1 MLRLSKGRKAS
12 FEALRCLSVIAT
24 AFGIAIFAAILAFVL
39 VRGAGALSFDFLF
52 GEYGEKPSILPAIL
66 GTLQLVLVSVFIA
79 LPIGIGTA
87 VFLSEY
93 TQNSSKPAKFI
104 RLCVE
109 TLASIPSIVYG
120 IFGYLVFVVGFSI
133 GDVKFFGWGYSL
145 LGGGLTLAIMILPL
159 IVKST
164 EEALREVPNS
174 LREASFALGAGKA
187 KTVFS
192 VVLPSAAPGI
202 LTSVILSIGRIV
214 GESAA
219 LLFTAGS
226 GFQLPRNLFG
236 KLFESSGTLTIQL
249 YLCMQKAK
257 YDQAFGIAVVLLII
271 VLGINFLTRYLTRRF
286 DVTRLK

>member
-1 MLRLSKGRKAS
+1 
-12 FEALRCLSVIAT
+12 T
-24 AFGIAIFAAILAFVL
+24 AFGIAIFAALLAFVL

-66 GTLQLVLVSVFIA
+66 GTLQLVLVSVLIA

-133 GDVKFFGWGYSL
+133 GDLKFFGWGYSL
-145 LGGGLTLAIMILPL
+145 LGGGLTLVIMILPL

-214 GESAA
+214 SESAV
-219 LLFTAGS
+219 LLLTVGMVV
-226 GFQLPRNLFG
+226 NLVPTG
-236 KLFESSGTLTIQL
+236 PMSSGTSLALDVYYFST
-249 YLCMQKAK
+249 YGYAK
-257 YDQAFGIAVVLLII
+257 EAGAASFVLM
-271 VLGINFLTRYLTRRF
+271 VLVLALNVLAYVLMWL
-286 DVTRLK
+286 LKGKRHGNE

>member
-1 MLRLSKGRKAS
+1 MLKLSKGRKAS
-12 FEALRCLSVIAT
+12 FEGLRCLSVIAT
-24 AFGIAIFAAILAFVL
+24 AFGVAIFAAILAFVL
-39 VRGAGALSFDFLF
+39 VRGAGALNIDFLF

-66 GTLQLVLVSVFIA
+66 GTLQLVLVSILIA

-87 VFLSEY
+87 IFLSEY

-120 IFGYLVFVVGFSI
+120 IFGYLAFVVGFFV

-164 EEALREVPNS
+164 EEALCEVPNS

-202 LTSVILSIGRIV
+202 LTSVILSVGRV
-214 GESAA
+214 VSESAV
-219 LLFTAGS
+219 LLLTVGMVV
-226 GFQLPRNLFG
+226 NLVPTG
-236 KLFESSGTLTIQL
+236 PMSSGTSLALDVYYFST
-249 YLCMQKAK
+249 YGYAK
-257 YDQAFGIAVVLLII
+257 EAGAASFVLM
-271 VLGINFLTRYLTRRF
+271 VLVLALNVLAYVLMWL
-286 DVTRLK
+286 LKGKRHGNE

>member
-66 GTLQLVLVSVFIA
+66 GTLQLVLVSILIA

-214 GESAA
+214 SESAV
-219 LLFTAGS
+219 LLLTVGMVV
-226 GFQLPRNLFG
+226 NLVPTG
-236 KLFESSGTLTIQL
+236 PMSSGTSLALDVYYFST
-249 YLCMQKAK
+249 YGYAK
-257 YDQAFGIAVVLLII
+257 EAGAASFVLM
-271 VLGINFLTRYLTRRF
+271 VLVLALNVLAYVLMWL
-286 DVTRLK
+286 LKGKRHGNE

>member
-39 VRGAGALSFDFLF
+39 VRGAGALSFDFLV

-66 GTLQLVLVSVFIA
+66 GTLQLVLVSILIA

-214 GESAA
+214 SESAV
-219 LLFTAGS
+219 LLLTVGMVV
-226 GFQLPRNLFG
+226 NLVPTG
-236 KLFESSGTLTIQL
+236 PMSSGTSLALDVYYFST
-249 YLCMQKAK
+249 YGYAK
-257 YDQAFGIAVVLLII
+257 EAGAASFVLM
-271 VLGINFLTRYLTRRF
+271 VLVLALNVLAYVLMWL
-286 DVTRLK
+286 LKGKRHGNE

>member
-39 VRGAGALSFDFLF
+39 VRGAGALNFDFLF

-66 GTLQLVLVSVFIA
+66 GTLQLVLVSVLIA

-133 GDVKFFGWGYSL
+133 GDLKFFGWGYSL

-214 GESAA
+214 SESAV
-219 LLFTAGS
+219 LLLTVGMVV
-226 GFQLPRNLFG
+226 NLVPTG
-236 KLFESSGTLTIQL
+236 PMSSGTSLALDVYYFST
-249 YLCMQKAK
+249 YGYAK
-257 YDQAFGIAVVLLII
+257 EAGAASFVLM
-271 VLGINFLTRYLTRRF
+271 VLVLALNVLAYVLMWL
-286 DVTRLK
+286 LKGKRHGNE

>member
-12 FEALRCLSVIAT
+12 FEAFRYLSVIAT
-24 AFGIAIFAAILAFVL
+24 AFGVAIFAAILTFVL
-39 VRGAGALSFDFLF
+39 VRGAGALSIDFLF
-52 GEYGEKPSILPAIL
+52 GEYGETPSVLPAIL
-66 GTLQLVLVSVFIA
+66 GTLQLVLVSILIA

-87 VFLSEY
+87 IFLSEY

-120 IFGYLVFVVGFSI
+120 IFGYLVFVVGFYI
-133 GDVKFFGWGYSL
+133 GDIKFFGWGYSL
-145 LGGGLTLAIMILPL
+145 MGGGLTLAIMILPL

-164 EEALREVPNS
+164 EEALREVPNA

-202 LTSVILSIGRIV
+202 LTSVILSVGRV
-214 GESAA
+214 VSESAV
-219 LLFTAGS
+219 LLLTIGMVV
-226 GFQLPRNLFG
+226 NLVPTG
-236 KLFESSGTLTIQL
+236 PMSSGTSLALDVYYFST
-249 YLCMQKAK
+249 YGYAK
-257 YDQAFGIAVVLLII
+257 EAGATSFVLM
-271 VLGINFLTRYLTRRF
+271 VLVLALNLLAYVLM
-286 DVTRLK
+286 RLLKGKRHGNE

>member
-66 GTLQLVLVSVFIA
+66 GTLQLVLVSVLIA

-133 GDVKFFGWGYSL
+133 GDLKFFGWGYSL

-214 GESAA
+214 SESAV
-219 LLFTAGS
+219 LLLTVGMVV
-226 GFQLPRNLFG
+226 NLVPTG
-236 KLFESSGTLTIQL
+236 PMSSGTSLALDVYYFST
-249 YLCMQKAK
+249 YGYAK
-257 YDQAFGIAVVLLII
+257 EAGAASFVLM
-271 VLGINFLTRYLTRRF
+271 VLVLALNVLAYVLMWL
-286 DVTRLK
+286 LKGKRHGNE